1 MGYVVARHR
10 AFASDFANSCHDWS
24 PNFKLKNRL
33 IKGAARLCARRCVSG
48 VLPCAGNWFYLRKL
62 AIIQACALFGKGL
75 FFRLPYSLLVGLLS
89 WYIRLV
95 CVCIDACTVSGCL
108 KTRNVRGLP
117 RVTRKP
123 APAPL
128 PKPPTPKWHPPFRA
142 GRKHRT
148 LFPLPPSA
156 VLLFPAVLRRRIR
169 RV

>member
-1 MGYVVARHR
+1 MREAVCFGR
-10 AFASDFANSCHDWS
+10 AAVCRQ
-24 PNFKLKNRL
+24 L
-33 IKGAARLCARRCVSG
+33 
-48 VLPCAGNWFYLRKL
+48 VLPAKTGDYTSLCVVWQRFVF
-62 AIIQACALFGKGL
+62 QAAL
-75 FFRLPYSLLVGLLS
+75 LLMVGLLS

-156 VLLFPAVLRRRIR
+156 VPLFPVVLRRRIR